1 MLPHWTEGDVMVGGD
16 RLHYYRTGAGEKP
29 ALVLAHGFSDSG
41 LCWLPVAQ
49 ALEADFDVIMG
60 DARGHGKSQRVVA
73 GQTLDQ
79 PGDLAELVRGL
90 GLNQPVV
97 GGHSMGGST
106 SGDFGAR
113 FPELTRALILED
125 PAWFLPKEPV
135 EPAPK
140 EPAQPQESEWDR
152 FMKIAHSLPIEEIE
166 ARARKNDP
174 QWPEVEFYPWALSKQ
189 QFDPNFLA
197 ARAGRRRPDWRESAA
212 KLTCPVLLITA
223 EVERGA
229 IVSPEAA
236 QLAMQLN
243 SRVQV
248 AKIAN
253 AGHSIR
259 RDNFADYIAAVRK
272 FLKSL

>member
-1 MLPHWTEGDVMVGGD
+1 MTKWYSDRIATNGIQLYYTRTGGD
-16 RLHYYRTGAGEKP
+16 KP
-29 ALVLAHGFSDSG
+29 PVVLAHGFSDAG

-49 ALEADFDVIMG
+49 DLEADFDVIMT
-60 DARGHGKSQRVVA
+60 DARGHGKSQRVTP
-73 GQTLDQ
+73 GQQLDQ
-79 PGDLAELVRGL
+79 PGDVAEVVRGL
-90 GLNQPVV
+90 GLGAVIL

-140 EPAQPQESEWDR
+140 SPVQPVESDWDR
-152 FMKIAHSLPIEEIE
+152 FMKIAHTLSIEEIE
-166 ARARKNDP
+166 ARCRKNDP
-174 QWPEVEFYPWALSKQ
+174 QWPEVEVYPWALSKQ

-197 ARAGRRRPDWRESAA
+197 ARSFRTRPDWRETAA
-212 KLTCPVLLITA
+212 KIQSPVLLITA
-223 EVERGA
+223 DVERGA
-229 IVSPEAA
+229 IVSSEAA
-236 QLAMQLN
+236 QLATQLN
-243 SRVQV
+243 PRIQV

-272 FLKSL
+272 FIASL